1 MALTSAQYHNETSYL
16 RHQMG
21 AHHLDWENQPS
32 VYKTYAHPEPIPL
45 PQATQLPQE
54 RLSSLLKGQCSKKG
68 LRSLDLHDLSRILS
82 LTYSF
87 TAKARHAGEEFY
99 YRSAASAGALY
110 PIEIYVAAHGITGL
124 ENGLYHFSIAH
135 HGLVLLRR
143 GDLLPLVVKSTQL
156 EGTRAPVLTF
166 FFSAIFFRSAW
177 KYRARSYRY
186 HLLDT
191 GHLIENLVLALAA
204 LGFSPT
210 LSLDFDDHEANNF
223 LGIDEAKEV
232 CLAICHL
239 LGAGSL
245 TGEGKKEIAELPGH
259 MKDASRVA
267 AKEIDYPII
276 REMHS
281 SGFTRTSRQHSGI
294 EMSSALGVEPEKW
307 IRVNPIANW
316 PETMNYTES
325 VYRRRSR
332 RNFMRKPMSLD
343 SLAAMLES
351 LSTSLMGG
359 TGDLAGHQSCL
370 CQGLLIGSTEGWAPG
385 FYLWDHS
392 KASIGIVTHGRLM
405 SRMARS
411 CLDQTWLANAAVHF
425 LFMTN
430 LHMIDEL
437 WGPRGYR
444 YAMVTAGRLGER
456 LYLTA
461 TAMGLGCCGI
471 GAFYDNEIAELLKL
485 NQESRLLY
493 LVAVGPIK
501 SKKG

>member
-1 MALTSAQYHNETSYL
+1 MALTSAQYHSETSYL

-21 AHHLDWENQPS
+21 AHYLDWENQPS
-32 VYKTYAHPEPIPL
+32 LYKTYPNAKIV
-45 PQATQLPQE
+45 QLPQDTKLPE
-54 RLSSLLKGQCSKKG
+54 TKLSSLLRNQGTKGSPG
-68 LRSLDLHDLSRILS
+68 ALDLYDLSRILS
-82 LTYSF
+82 LAYSF

-110 PIEIYVAAHGITGL
+110 PIEIYVAAHGIMGL
-124 ENGLYHFSIAH
+124 ENGLYHFSIAQ
-135 HGLVLLRR
+135 HGLVLLRK

-186 HLLDT
+186 NLLDT

-204 LGFSPT
+204 LGLSPT
-210 LSLDFDDHEANNF
+210 LSLVFDDHESNNF

-239 LGAGSL
+239 LGDGSISRE
-245 TGEGKKEIAELPGH
+245 GEKEVAELPRH
-259 MKDASRVA
+259 IKDASRVA
-267 AKEIDYPII
+267 AKETDYPII

-281 SGFTRTSRQHSGI
+281 SGFTRTSRRHSGI
-294 EMSSALGVEPEKW
+294 EMSSELGVEPEKW
-307 IRVNPIANW
+307 TRVDPIDSW
-316 PETMNYTES
+316 PEAMGYTES

-332 RNFMRKPMSLD
+332 RNFMRKPMSRD

-351 LSTSLMGG
+351 LSASFMGE
-359 TGDLAGHQSCL
+359 TGGLSGHQSCL
-370 CQGLLIGSTEGWAPG
+370 CQGLLIGSTEGWIPG

-392 KASIGIVTHGRLM
+392 KASIGIVTHGSLM

-411 CLDQTWLANAAVHF
+411 CLDQTWLGNAAVHF
-425 LFMTN
+425 LFITN

-471 GAFYDNEIAELLKL
+471 GAFYDIEVTELLNL

-501 SKKG
+501 SKTG